1 MKRESQAAYAD
12 PADYTRLG
20 EEALV
25 VHQRSPVSAND
36 SLLVFVHGLGGSRY
50 GPGATWGRFPAF
62 LYDDLPEVDVG
73 MYQYRTAA
81 GRWAWTRSIALED
94 EARVLADLIRDQ
106 LKAYKRIVLIG
117 HSMGGLLCKATIH
130 RLLETGEHDAL
141 NRIAGLLLM
150 ATPQLGALRVPGW
163 LGAFSL
169 DARALRPHG
178 ELVRKINLSF
188 ENHIALDERVSTLR
202 RTTIPTWA
210 VEAVY
215 DRWVDSLSAGIGLT
229 SSRIKVVR
237 GSHTSIVKPDDRDS
251 DVYAW
256 VRERIGI
263 ALDRFKYDVF
273 VAAAM
278 AGHSGDAEYAD
289 NRATVLAMIEVLKQ
303 RCGYTSVFYAGATM
317 PTMEDFD
324 PEELALRKDMAALRE
339 SRHFILFYPKRIVSS
354 VLYEAGWALILGKP
368 SIYIVGDDQDLPFL
382 MQEASQ
388 AFVERR
394 VRIFECPD
402 RASVLERLTAYGPE
416 LFDASAA

>member
-1 MKRESQAAYAD
+1 MKREAQDAYAD
-12 PADYTRLG
+12 PSDYPRLLN
-20 EEALV
+20 EALV
-25 VHQRSPVSAND
+25 VHQRTPASAND

-62 LYDDLPEVDVG
+62 LYDDLPQVDIG

-81 GRWAWTRSIALED
+81 GRLGWGKSIELED
-94 EARVLADLIRDQ
+94 EARVFADLIRDQ
-106 LKAYKRIVLIG
+106 LKNYKRIVLIG
-117 HSMGGLLCKATIH
+117 HSMGGLLCKAAIH
-130 RLLETGEHDAL
+130 RLVETAEHDAL
-141 NRIAGLLLM
+141 NRIAGLVLM
-150 ATPQLGALRVPGW
+150 ATPQLGSLRVPR
-163 LGAFSL
+163 LLSALSF
-169 DARALRPHG
+169 DARALQPHG
-178 ELVRKINLSF
+178 RLVLKINNTF

-210 VEAVY
+210 VEAVH

-237 GSHTSIVKPDDRDS
+237 GSHTSIVKPADRDS
-251 DVYAW
+251 DVYPW
-256 VRERIGI
+256 VKERIEI
-263 ALDRFKYDVF
+263 ALNRYKYDVF

-278 AGHSGDAEYAD
+278 AGHNGDAEYTE
-289 NRATVLAMIEVLKQ
+289 NRNTVLAMIEVLKQ
-303 RCGYTSVFYAGATM
+303 RCGFDSVFYAGMNMA
-317 PTMEDFD
+317 TMEDFD

-339 SRHFILFYPKRIVSS
+339 SRYFILFYPKKIVSS
-354 VLYEAGWALILGKP
+354 VIYEAGWALILGKP

-394 VRIFECPD
+394 VRIFECANQ
-402 RASVLERLTAYGPE
+402 ASLLERLTAYGTE